1 MKSFFEVY
9 IIVLILIK
17 SLTGICIYFNL
28 SFI

>member
-9 IIVLILIK
+9 IIVFILIK
-17 SLTGICIYFNL
+17 SLTGIRIYINL

>member
-17 SLTGICIYFNL
+17 SLTGICIYINL